1 MKNKNF
7 LLLICTTSI
16 LITSCQ
22 KEVDFQDL
30 TNPGGGGNP
39 NNSILGKW
47 NFVGMTADIKSTI
60 MAGSGINEEKAVSS
74 YGFVSYNNKGTVT
87 IDASKFTSV
96 GIAYSLDTVVKT
108 DLYLG
113 GVLFDSFETDFQ
125 MDMPPSSG
133 SVNYKAIGSDS
144 IYFASGFITLD
155 PSAGAGGPQA
165 TIPTGSRLS
174 WLSDTLVLK
183 TIVAESRTQ
192 SINGI
197 DTKVTNNVLQIVKLK
212 K

>member
-1 MKNKNF
+1 
-7 LLLICTTSI
+7 
-16 LITSCQ
+16 
-22 KEVDFQDL
+22 
-30 TNPGGGGNP
+30 
-39 NNSILGKW
+39 
-47 NFVGMTADIKSTI
+47 
-60 MAGSGINEEKAVSS
+60 
-74 YGFVSYNNKGTVT
+74 
-87 IDASKFTSV
+87 
-96 GIAYSLDTVVKT
+96 
-108 DLYLG
+108 
-113 GVLFDSFETDFQ
+113 

-144 IYFASGFITLD
+144 LYFASGFITLD
-155 PSAGAGGPQA
+155 PSAGAGGLQA